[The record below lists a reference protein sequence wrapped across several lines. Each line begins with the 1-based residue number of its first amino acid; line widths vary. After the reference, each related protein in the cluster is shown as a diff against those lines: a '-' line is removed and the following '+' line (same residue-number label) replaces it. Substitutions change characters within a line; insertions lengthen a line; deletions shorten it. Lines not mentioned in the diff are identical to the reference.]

1 MPNIDFTHRIGI
13 SPERFIEACSM
24 AELMELDI
32 LLSKKLENVTVQD
45 VHHNEHPTNQNGSPF
60 LLKQKDEDL

>member
-1 MPNIDFTHRIGI
+1 MPNIDFTHRIEI

-32 LLSKKLENVTVQD
+32 LLSKKLENVTEQD
-45 VHHNEHPTNQNGSPF
+45 VHHSGHPSNQNGSPF